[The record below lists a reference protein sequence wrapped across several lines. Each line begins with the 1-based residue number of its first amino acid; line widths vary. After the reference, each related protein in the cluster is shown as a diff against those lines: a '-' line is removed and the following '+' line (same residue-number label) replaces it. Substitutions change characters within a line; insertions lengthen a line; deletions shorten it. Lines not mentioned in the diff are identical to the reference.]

1 MTSDGEVYST
11 SIFIDD
17 RCTYTYQDNAGKLR
31 MRKWVELFDELDFLS
46 YLGLCRCIELLALF
60 QQNKFMYTVK

>member
-1 MTSDGEVYST
+1 VTSDGEVYST

-31 MRKWVELFDELDFLS
+31 MRKWVELFDEPRLS
-46 YLGLCRCIELLALF
+46 ELPRALSVYQVAGLVPA
-60 QQNKFMYTVK
+60 K